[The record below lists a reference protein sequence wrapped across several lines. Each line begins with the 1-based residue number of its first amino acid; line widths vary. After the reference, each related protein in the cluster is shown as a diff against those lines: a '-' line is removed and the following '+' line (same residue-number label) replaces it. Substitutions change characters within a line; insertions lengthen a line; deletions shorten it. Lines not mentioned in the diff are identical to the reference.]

1 MKKTLIALMLCL
13 VSFAFVQAETKTVF
27 CELVG
32 YENIFKGTV
41 KVSADFGTTNMYHR
55 ETLTDET
62 GKAISFNSMVDAMNY
77 MGEKGWKFEQA
88 YVISSQNGGVY
99 HWLLSKEINEE
110 TSSNPQDEV
119 K

>member
-1 MKKTLIALMLCL
+1 MKKVLSALMLCF
-13 VSFAFVQAETKTVF
+13 VSIALVQAATKTIY

-41 KVSADFGTTNMYHR
+41 KVSADFGSTNMYHR
-55 ETLTDET
+55 ETLADEN

-88 YVISSQNGGVY
+88 YVVSTQNGGVY
-99 HWLLSKEINEE
+99 HWLLSKDVNEE
-110 TSSNPQDEV
+110 ADSNTPNNV